1 MRESSVQCAR
11 QGRQAFHAA
20 VLAVALVI
28 SGALVTFVHGEKIEQ
43 PRVATVA
50 AAVVPTSMVPVLPEA
65 QQTAKPSAGALFLLA
80 AAVAAL
86 MFGVARRFSW
96 SAAVRAGSSAVA
108 GAALSAARGRAPPR
122 RTA

>member
-1 MRESSVQCAR
+1 MRESGVQCAR

-20 VLAVALVI
+20 VLAAALVI
-28 SGALVTFVHGEKIEQ
+28 SAALVAFVHDEKIEQ

-50 AAVVPTSMVPVLPEA
+50 AAVVPASMVPVLPHA
-65 QQTAKPSAGALFLLA
+65 QPTPKPSAGALFLLA

-86 MFGVARRFSW
+86 MCGVARRFSW
-96 SAAVRAGSSAVA
+96 SAAARAGSSAVA
-108 GAALSAARGRAPPR
+108 GAAPSAVRGRAPPR